1 MSQYE
6 LLTAPIVNAI
16 PSLVNLPKSISF
28 PQLSGTQCN
37 WALLGTLTLQVYKFH
52 ICFQKERAW
61 TKCLVYGIFLMQTA
75 ETAIT
80 SHFAFSLLVV
90 RWGDPTIFVKLPW
103 SSLATPI
110 FTGITS
116 ALVQTFFA
124 WRIYILKG
132 ENMVYRVVAG
142 VIVMLALMQ
151 SLAAII
157 SDTKFA
163 VTTEVAELENLIKG
177 VKVWLVGSAVADV
190 VIALTMIVILSE
202 YRRKTPWKRTDSL
215 ITKLIY
221 NTIETGAITSVLA
234 ICDVTLFILFPQNNL
249 HQTFAFM
256 LGKVYAN
263 VLMVTLNAR
272 AISGTPSG
280 LAGSKNYSGETN
292 NHELTWRR
300 QTNNN
305 AEARRVHIST
315 VTEVTH
321 DSELDDKVYSPG
333 GGKAYPPGTG
343 V

>member
-6 LLTAPIVNAI
+6 LLTAPILA
-16 PSLVNLPKSISF
+16 
-28 PQLSGTQCN
+28 GTQCN
-37 WALLGTLTLQVYKFH
+37 WALLGTLSLQVYKFH

-61 TKCLVYGIFLMQTA
+61 IRCIVYSIFLMQAA

-80 SHFAFSLLVV
+80 SHFAFSLLVMN
-90 RWGDPTIFVKLPW
+90 WGDPTIFVKLPW

-116 ALVQTFFA
+116 AMVQCFFA

-132 ENMVYRVVAG
+132 ENMVYRIVAG
-142 VIVMLALMQ
+142 AIVMLAWMQ

-157 SDTKFA
+157 SDAKFA
-163 VTTEVAELENLIKG
+163 VTTEVAELENLVKG

-202 YRRKTPWKRTDSL
+202 FRRKTPWKRTDSL

-234 ICDVTLFILFPQNNL
+234 ICDVSLFILFPENNL

-280 LAGSKNYSGETN
+280 LGRSNNCSGDRGDAN
-292 NHELTWRR
+292 NHELDWRG
-300 QTNNN
+300 TNTN
-305 AEARRVHIST
+305 AKGPRTVHIST

-321 DSELDDKVYSPG
+321 DSESDAKVYSPG
-333 GGKAYPPGTG
+333 AG